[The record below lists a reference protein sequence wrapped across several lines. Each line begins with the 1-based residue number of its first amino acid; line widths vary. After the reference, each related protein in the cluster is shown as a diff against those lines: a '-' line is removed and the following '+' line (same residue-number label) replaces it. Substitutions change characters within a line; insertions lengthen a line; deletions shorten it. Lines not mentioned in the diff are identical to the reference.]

1 MNILKFLTLIIF
13 CVVVTAPQDSLAQKK
28 TRARPPVPVEL
39 KPVIEKEISASIN
52 LIGTV
57 RALKESVIST
67 EVDGRV
73 IAINKKEG
81 DVATEGEVIVA
92 LDEAPYRIRVR
103 AAEGNELKA
112 IAALEKAKLAA
123 RRARKLFTKEI
134 TSEELKQNAEWDVKA
149 AEGELVIRKA
159 ELEQA
164 RLNLARCRI
173 KAPYDGFF
181 AKKLTDIGYWVK
193 NGDGLF
199 EMVDIHMVEVQVEAP
214 ERHIKAFTIG
224 SHVQVT
230 LDAYPEKVFKG
241 AIDAIS
247 PKGNIKTR
255 AFTVKISIDNEKS
268 EIKAGMLAR
277 AQFSTELKTKVI
289 LIPRDA
295 VVWKSRKALV
305 FTVDGEGKA
314 KSRQVILGRQ
324 HGDLV
329 EAKGGLVPGL
339 KVIVTGNEILRDGQ
353 NVAVSVGK

>member
-1 MNILKFLTLIIF
+1 MNIFRFITIATLCAIIA
-13 CVVVTAPQDSLAQKK
+13 APQGSFAQKK
-28 TRARPPVPVEL
+28 PRGRPPVPVEL
-39 KPVIEKEISASIN
+39 KPVIVKEISESIT

-81 DVATEGEVIVA
+81 DRATSGEVIVM
-92 LDEAPYRIRVR
+92 LDETPYKIRVR
-103 AAEGNELKA
+103 AAEGNRIKA

-123 RRARKLFTKEI
+123 RRAQKLFTKEI
-134 TSEELKQNAEWDVKA
+134 ASEELKQNAEWDVKA
-149 AEGELVIRKA
+149 AEGEVIIRKA
-159 ELEQA
+159 ELDQA

-193 NGDGLF
+193 NGDGLY

-214 ERHIKAFTIG
+214 ERRIKAFTIG
-224 SHVQVT
+224 SAVQVT
-230 LDAYPEKVFKG
+230 LDAYPAKIFTG
-241 AIDAIS
+241 SIDAVS

-255 AFTVKISIDNEKS
+255 AFTVKIAIANEKS

-277 AQFSTELKTKVI
+277 TRFSTELKTRAI
-289 LIPRDA
+289 LVPRDA

-305 FTVDGEGKA
+305 FTVDADGKA
-314 KSRQVILGRQ
+314 KSMQVILGRQ

-329 EAKGGLVPGL
+329 EAKGDLTPGL

-353 NVAVSVGK
+353 NVAVSGNK